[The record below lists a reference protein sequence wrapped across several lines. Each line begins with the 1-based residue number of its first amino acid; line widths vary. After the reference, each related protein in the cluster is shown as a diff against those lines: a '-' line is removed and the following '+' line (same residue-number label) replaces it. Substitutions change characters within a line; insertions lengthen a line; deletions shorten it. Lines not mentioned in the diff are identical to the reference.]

1 MLVTFLDHTFWV
13 SWTFHYPV
21 RLRRGGLSRRV
32 SVDRRLVRLSHLL
45 RIETHIST
53 LQKHIK
59 QIYRRL
65 NPPLRIGAPGNE
77 MFSWLRRCGLKT
89 SPACM
94 MATECYVC
102 KSDPSECINP
112 AIQYCDKQRPWQCN
126 FFITEECQGEENTL
140 EKTLCCKCQN
150 RLFDSVEIKEF
161 KAHNV
166 LCSSDNQVCGW
177 SGTLGGLVDHRTDP
191 KWQCKLKETLSVHHA
206 AKSCSHHQTQTDSN
220 CNMTLCH

>member
-1 MLVTFLDHTFWV
+1 
-13 SWTFHYPV
+13 
-21 RLRRGGLSRRV
+21 
-32 SVDRRLVRLSHLL
+32 
-45 RIETHIST
+45 
-53 LQKHIK
+53 
-59 QIYRRL
+59 
-65 NPPLRIGAPGNE
+65 
-77 MFSWLRRCGLKT
+77 
-89 SPACM
+89 M

-206 AKSCSHHQTQTDSN
+206 ATKPVVSHHQTQTDSN
-220 CNMTLCH
+220 CNMSHNGTQTDSNCNMSHKATPSGITVSGYRPHEICKIWKLAIICIAHAQSNSPPLFTYY